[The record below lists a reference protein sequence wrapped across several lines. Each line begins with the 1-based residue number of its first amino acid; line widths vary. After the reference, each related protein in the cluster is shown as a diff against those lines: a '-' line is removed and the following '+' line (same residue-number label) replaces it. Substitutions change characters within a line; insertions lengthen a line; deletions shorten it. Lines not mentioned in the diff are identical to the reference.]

1 MEKSSIP
8 LLECKNMEF
17 AFTGRPPLLQEVT
30 LQVEAGDFILITGPS
45 GSGKSTFLRILARF
59 LTQTAGSIL
68 FHGQPIEDCEAPQY
82 RRRVAYLHQTPVL
95 VDDTVRHNLLLP
107 FSFKTNG
114 HLVAPPDDL
123 LVNTLGTFLLE
134 GLALD
139 HPAKSLSGGQM
150 QRLCLMR
157 SVLLEPEIMLLDEP
171 VSALDH
177 ESRQAVEVV
186 VETLCRDQGIAV
198 LAVSHQPLG
207 VNLARSRVF
216 ELKGARFTVR
226 EPFVPFH
233 SEPREIST
241 GDP

>member
-1 MEKSSIP
+1 
-8 LLECKNMEF
+8 MEF

-59 LTQTAGSIL
+59 LTHTAGSVL
-68 FHGQPIEDCEAPQY
+68 FHGQPIEDHEAPQY
-82 RRRVAYLHQTPVL
+82 RRRVAYLHQTPVV

-107 FSFKTNG
+107 FSFKANQ
-114 HLVAPPDDL
+114 HRMVPSDDFLVK
-123 LVNTLGTFLLE
+123 TLDTFLLD

-171 VSALDH
+171 ISALDH

-186 VETLCRDQGIAV
+186 METLCRNRRIAA
-198 LAVSHQPLG
+198 LAVSHQPLR
-207 VNLARSRVF
+207 VNCASRVF
-216 ELKGARFTVR
+216 ELKGARLARR
-226 EPFVPFH
+226 EPFLPHH
-233 SEPREIST
+233 SETREVST
-241 GDP
+241 GNA